1 MLTLKLTKIGNSI
14 GAVFPKEVLQRLHAQ
29 EGDKLFLIE
38 SPEGYKITPYD
49 DKFAKQMK
57 LAREIMH
64 DNKDVLKVLSE

>member
-14 GAVFPKEVLQRLHAQ
+14 GAVFPKEVLARLHAQ

-38 SPEGYKITPYD
+38 SPEGYKITAYD

-64 DNKDVLKVLSE
+64 DNKDALKALSE